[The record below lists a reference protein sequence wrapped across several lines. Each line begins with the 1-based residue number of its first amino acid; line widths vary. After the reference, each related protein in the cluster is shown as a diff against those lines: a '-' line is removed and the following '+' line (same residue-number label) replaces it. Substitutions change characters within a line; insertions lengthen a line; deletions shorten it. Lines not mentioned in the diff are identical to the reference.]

1 MLKRLQIFALLLLT
15 SLAFAQKPDVK
26 KITITGKIFEKGTTL
41 PLEYATVVFQDA
53 KNPEKLYGGV
63 TDLNGAFNFEVSSGT
78 YNVRFEYI
86 SFKTVEF
93 KNKTY
98 NTNTDF
104 GTIYLE
110 ADIAQL
116 AGVEVIAE
124 RSTVEIKLDKRVY
137 NVGKDMMVKGG
148 TVSDVLDNVP
158 SVTVDPEGT
167 IALRGNENVRILID
181 GKPSGLAG
189 INIADALKI
198 LPADAVEKVEV
209 ITNPSARYDAEGGGG
224 IINIILRKGKAQG
237 LNGSFVLSVG
247 DPETYG
253 INTSLNYRSDKF
265 NLFSNTGYNYRTS
278 LGNSLTDATYLN
290 QDGSIRNYI
299 DERRTNERL
308 NKGYNSNVGIELFL
322 DKTASWTNSLTVQ
335 NRRGENPDNVFF
347 YNFDENRNATFTR
360 NRFNDERS
368 KDFTF
373 EYATNFTKKFK
384 KEDHK
389 LTVDMSFSENRDSEN
404 SVIYDQILGDP
415 SSFFTERTLN
425 PQNQNRNL
433 FQTDYVLPIGEKS
446 RFEAGYRGSFQK
458 NLTDFEIDSLDIAGN
473 WIRNDI
479 YSNLLEYKENV
490 NAFYLQYGSKINK
503 FSYFLGV
510 RFEDSNIEV
519 NSISANDYNTK
530 KYNNF
535 FPTATLNYE
544 FSETSSMSLSYSK
557 RINRPRGRFLNPFS
571 SYSSRI
577 NIFRGNPDLNPA
589 YTNAFDLGYLKRWS
603 KVTFNTSAYV
613 NITDDSFQFIRRE
626 SGVIDVTV
634 VDGPDIVDPTTGII
648 TPVGGEDIRT
658 PVIESTPINLATEI
672 RAGFEF
678 NINYSPYKW
687 WKINTNFNL
696 FRNETKGDY
705 SYINSLNE
713 LVVQNF
719 DNTAT
724 SWFTRISS
732 KISLPYKIDWQT
744 NATYNAPQNSA
755 QGNRYA
761 ITSVNLAFSK
771 DILKDKGTIALN
783 VSDLFNSRK
792 RRSDVFLPTVNSYS
806 EFQWRQRQIN
816 LSFTYRFNKKKNER
830 ENQRRPDDGGGD
842 EFMG

>member
-1 MLKRLQIFALLLLT
+1 MLKRLQIFALFLLT
-15 SLAFAQKPDVK
+15 TLAFAQKPDLK
-26 KITITGKIFEKGTTL
+26 KITISGKIFEKGTTL

-53 KNPEKLYGGV
+53 KNPEKLNGGV
-63 TDLNGAFNFEVSSGT
+63 TDMNGNFKFEVPSGT

-116 AGVEVIAE
+116 AAVEVIAE
-124 RSTVEIKLDKRVY
+124 RSTVEIKLDKKVY
-137 NVGKDMMVKGG
+137 NVGKDMIVKGG

-167 IALRGNENVRILID
+167 VALRGNENVRILID

-189 INIADALKI
+189 INIADALKM

-224 IINIILRKGKAQG
+224 IINIVLRKGKAQG
-237 LNGSFVLSVG
+237 LNGSFVGTIG

-253 INTSLNYRSDKF
+253 LNSSINFRSEKF
-265 NLFSNTGYNYRTS
+265 NLFSNIGYNYRTS
-278 LGNSLTDATYLN
+278 LGNSSTDSYYTSATAN
-290 QDGSIRNYI
+290 PNSIFLE
-299 DERRTNERL
+299 ERRTNERL
-308 NKGYNSNVGIELFL
+308 NKGYNSNFGIELFL
-322 DKTASWTNSLTVQ
+322 DKSTSWTNSLTIQ
-335 NRRGENPDNVFF
+335 NGRGENPDNVFF
-347 YNFDENRNATFTR
+347 YNYDANRNPTFTR
-360 NRFNDERS
+360 NRLNNQNS

-373 EYATNFTKKFK
+373 EYATNFTKNFK

-389 LTVDMSFSENRDSEN
+389 LTVDMAFSQNRERDN
-404 SVIYDQILGDP
+404 STIYDQIIGDP
-415 SSFFTERTLN
+415 NVLTERTLN
-425 PQNQNRNL
+425 PENQQRNL
-433 FQTDYVLPIGEKS
+433 FQTDYVLPIGKDA
-446 RFEAGYRGSFQK
+446 RFEAGYRGNFQK
-458 NLTDFEIDSLDIAGN
+458 NITDFEIDSLDVSGN
-473 WIRNDI
+473 WVRNDI
-479 YSNLLEYKENV
+479 YSNLLEYKEYV
-490 NAFYLQYGSKINK
+490 NAFYMQYGSKIDK

-519 NSISANDYNTK
+519 NSISSNDYNTK

-535 FPTATLNYE
+535 FPTATVNYE
-544 FSETSSMSLSYSK
+544 FSESSNISLSYSK

-589 YTNAFDLGYLKRWS
+589 YTNAFDLGYLKRWK

-613 NITDDSFQFIRRE
+613 NLTDDSFQFIRRE
-626 SGVIDVTV
+626 SGLFVEGV
-634 VDGPDIVDPTTGII
+634 
-648 TPVGGEDIRT
+648 

-678 NINYSPYKW
+678 NVNYSPYKW
-687 WKINTNFNL
+687 WKLNANFNL

-705 SYINSLNE
+705 SYINSSDE

-724 SWFTRISS
+724 SWFSRISS
-732 KISLPYKIDWQT
+732 KINLPYNIDWQANAFYMAPQT
-744 NATYNAPQNSA
+744 NA
-755 QGNRYA
+755 QGKTLSM
-761 ITSVNLAFSK
+761 TSINLAFSK

-783 VSDLFNSRK
+783 VSDLLNSRK
-792 RRSDVFLPTVNSYS
+792 RRSEVNLPTVISTS

-816 LSFTYRFNKKKNER
+816 LSFTYRFNKKKNDR
-830 ENQRRPDDGGGD
+830 ENQKRSDDGGGD